1 MLGTEPER
9 VQNVILK
16 KKKDRNSDNV
26 FSTRSGRYKNWAWKM
41 RGRPSTESSKRPESK
56 EKGEEKN
63 KNPSPHPKQRRR
75 WGRGKIHRL
84 EEK

>member
-1 MLGTEPER
+1 
-9 VQNVILK
+9 
-16 KKKDRNSDNV
+16 
-26 FSTRSGRYKNWAWKM
+26 M